1 MSKLLRI
8 AGAGLLSGTLLTG
21 VGLFSLRSGPAA
33 DAAAVEHH
41 PHIHAAI
48 HELKDARKDL
58 KDADHDFGGHRED
71 AVKAI
76 DVAIEQLEV
85 CLKHDKH

>member
-8 AGAGLLSGTLLTG
+8 AGAGVLSVTLLTG
-21 VGLFSLRSGPAA
+21 ASLLTLGSGPSA

-41 PHIHAAI
+41 PHIHGAI
-48 HELKDARKDL
+48 HELKEARKDL
-58 KDADHDFGGHRED
+58 KEADHDFGGHREE

-76 DVAIEQLEV
+76 DVAIEQLEI
-85 CLKHDKH
+85 CLKHDKR